1 MRYSRS
7 FAAPLAAC
15 LLALGMAAP
24 ASAQQQGGATDE
36 VVETHGAWDIRCTP
50 EREVCVMHQ
59 VGQGPGGN
67 DVLEVRIR
75 KLDGVTTESGQ
86 PIPAAIQIATPLG
99 VLLQQGVRLKI
110 DGGETRGLPF
120 QICVQGGCLVRSA
133 LPSPV
138 VEAMKAGRVATM
150 TVSSP
155 QQGEIPVEISL
166 SGFIRSFSELNP

>member
-75 KLDGVTTESGQ
+75 KLDGVSTSETS
-86 PIPAAIQIATPLG
+86 
-99 VLLQQGVRLKI
+99 LLL
-110 DGGETRGLPF
+110 
-120 QICVQGGCLVRSA
+120 SA
-133 LPSPV
+133 Q
-138 VEAMKAGRVATM
+138 K
-150 TVSSP
+150 
-155 QQGEIPVEISL
+155 
-166 SGFIRSFSELNP
+166 